1 MIEYKVGQKVKLKEE
16 LIKTLK
22 ITDFEWN
29 SENSGTITIS
39 TKDGQLLEGTVSV
52 EEEWLNSK

>member
-22 ITDFEWN
+22 ITDFECN

-52 EEEWLNSK
+52 EEE